1 MLRFCCAVCL
11 GATVFRFSIIEMKHN
26 KAQNVYLRQRPRKNG
41 TIALFLD
48 ISGNGKRKNEYLK
61 LYLVPERSREDK
73 LKNKETL
80 RMAEAI
86 RAQRLIEVQAKQF
99 GVEDTVNDDA
109 KFFDVLQQIID
120 DKGGATKRTW
130 RAFQK
135 HLQHYEHNKDI
146 TFRDIKPQ
154 WVRGFRDYLDSDVK
168 RWATDGRRSNDSDTK
183 LAQGS
188 KALMFNLLCTVFN
201 TAVRNGIILKSPAN
215 GIKRFRKPESQRE
228 FLTVEELRR
237 LQETPPPSEVMAR
250 AFFFSCLTGLRWS
263 DVVKLSWGDVQEMPT
278 GVRIVFRQK
287 KTGGMEYLDI
297 NEQAA
302 SMLGKRRPDE
312 SLVFEDIGSKQTVQ
326 IKIATWVRCAGIN
339 KHITFHCARH
349 TFAVMMLDLG
359 VDLYTVSKLLG
370 HRDISTTQIYAKVL
384 DKNKQAAVAKIPPIF
399 KKK

>member
-1 MLRFCCAVCL
+1 
-11 GATVFRFSIIEMKHN
+11 MKHN

-48 ISGNGKRKNEYLK
+48 ISGNGKRQNEYLK

-80 RMAEAI
+80 RLAEAI

-99 GVEDTVNDDA
+99 GVEDTVNEDA
-109 KFFDVLQQIID
+109 KFFDVVEEIIGS
-120 DKGGATKRTW
+120 KVGSTKASWNT
-130 RAFQK
+130 FLT
-135 HLQHYEHNKDI
+135 HLQCYERNRDI
-146 TFRDIKPQ
+146 TFRQITPQ
-154 WVRGFRDYLDSDVK
+154 WVRGFRDYLDTGTKEVTERESG
-168 RWATDGRRSNDSDTK
+168 GRLHGKELSLTSKGLLFTK
-183 LAQGS
+183 LCA
-188 KALMFNLLCTVFN
+188 VFN
-201 TAVRNGIILKSPAN
+201 KAEREGIILKNPAKR
-215 GIKRFRKPESQRE
+215 IERFRKPESQRE

-237 LQETPPPSEVMAR
+237 LQETQPPSEVLAR
-250 AFFFSCLTGLRWS
+250 AFYFSCLTGLRWS

-302 SMLGKRRPDE
+302 SMLGQRKPDE
-312 SLVFEDIGSKQTVQ
+312 SLVFEDIGSKQAVA
-326 IKIATWVRCAGIN
+326 IKLAAWVRCAGIN

-349 TFAVMMLDLG
+349 TFTVMMLDLG